1 MTIKVGITGLIGMGK
16 STVASIFAEND
27 IPIWDADREVHKLYK
42 KNNKGYKVITSR
54 IPELINKKEINRK
67 KLSNLIKEGV
77 ISLNL
82 LESLIHPLLAD
93 SRKRFIIQNKNKK
106 FIIFDIPL
114 LFETSADKW
123 LDYVILVY
131 CSKKTQIRRL
141 SMRKN
146 YDKDKI
152 DYLLSKQLNFDK
164 KKEEANFIIDTDKK
178 IEIVEKRVLDIIK
191 DIVQK

>member
-1 MTIKVGITGLIGMGK
+1 M
-16 STVASIFAEND
+16 
-27 IPIWDADREVHKLYK
+27 
-42 KNNKGYKVITSR
+42 
-54 IPELINKKEINRK
+54 
-67 KLSNLIKEGV
+67 SNFIREGV
-77 ISLNL
+77 VSLNF

-114 LFETSADKW
+114 LFETGADKW

-164 KKEEANFIIDTDKK
+164 KKEEANFIIDTEKK